1 MHLLLWDEDQSAEE
15 PMAEARL
22 FFNEDDS
29 ATAADGYFWLLPLKG
44 AEWTV
49 RYADGRL
56 TLCGHYEAE
65 GDSFDY
71 SLCLRPWGEL
81 WMDENEQPYY
91 YDSWYLPLIQAEE
104 SMPDHMD
111 VKKLK

>member
-1 MHLLLWDEDQSAEE
+1 MHLLLWDEDQSAQE

-29 ATAADGYFWLLPLKG
+29 ATAADGYFWLLPLQG
-44 AEWTV
+44 AEWTM

-56 TLCGHYEAE
+56 TLTGHYEAE

-91 YDSWYLPLIQAEE
+91 YDSWYLPLIRAEE

-111 VKKLK
+111 IEKLK